1 MRFARMGSLAM
12 MFQWNGL
19 IFVVG
24 NLDGKSGV
32 QILAVEKTN
41 NGKEYLRVFH
51 EEKDAIAYANAKG
64 LSTDHVIRID
74 INLKGIAVR
83 VLAALDSSG
92 VRLLNFNGNFIVN
105 LDDVLAF
112 VATWPD

>member
-1 MRFARMGSLAM
+1 MMRFARMGSLAM

-51 EEKDAIAYANAKG
+51 EGARAPE
-64 LSTDHVIRID
+64 
-74 INLKGIAVR
+74 AVR
-83 VLAALDSSG
+83 
-92 VRLLNFNGNFIVN
+92 RLH
-105 LDDVLAF
+105 AEEK
-112 VATWPD
+112 